1 MPTLSGPHIL
11 LGVTGGIAAYKA
23 CELVRELK
31 SRGYD
36 VRVVLTPAAGE
47 FVTPL
52 SFQALSGHPVSQHL
66 LDPEAESAMSHIAL
80 ARWADQIVVAPAS
93 ADFMARLAAG
103 MANDLL
109 STLCLAR
116 TAPLILAPAMN
127 QAMWLNSATQ
137 ANVATL
143 KSRGVRFF
151 GPLEGAQ
158 ACGETGPGRMM
169 EPKDIADQ
177 LDDLKRPGP
186 LSGVRVLITAG
197 PTREAI
203 DPVRYLTNRSSGKMG
218 YAVAEAALA
227 AGAEVTLVSGP
238 TGLTAPKGSRRIDV
252 ESAAAMHH
260 AVMSEIDRI
269 DLFIAAAAVADYAP
283 EAAPEKLKKSSEILA
298 LNLHRTPDILAE
310 VAALPKRP
318 FTVGFAAETE
328 ALETNARKKLMTK
341 SLDLIAANPVGQG
354 LGFEVDDNALLV
366 LWADGQKQLDKA
378 PKRHLAERLISLIAD
393 HYHAK
398 HSAQIA

>member
-1 MPTLSGPHIL
+1 MANLSGQKIL

-31 SRGYD
+31 SRGGE
-36 VRVVLTPAAGE
+36 VRVVMTPAASE

-52 SFQALSGHPVSQHL
+52 TFQALSGHPVSQNL
-66 LDPEAESAMSHIAL
+66 LDPEEESAMSHIAL
-80 ARWADQIVVAPAS
+80 ARWADCILVAPAS
-93 ADFMARLAAG
+93 ADFMARLSAG

-127 QAMWLNSATQ
+127 QAMWMNSATQ
-137 ANVATL
+137 SNVATL
-143 KSRGVRFF
+143 KSRGLQFL
-151 GPLEGAQ
+151 GPAEGLQ

-169 EPKDIADQ
+169 EPKDIADR
-177 LDDLKRPGP
+177 LEGLTGPGP
-186 LSGVRVLITAG
+186 LTDVRVLITAG

-227 AGAEVTLVSGP
+227 AGASVTLISGP
-238 TGLTAPKGSRRIDV
+238 TTLLAPRGVRMVSV
-252 ESAAAMHH
+252 ESADSMHQ
-260 AVMSEIDRI
+260 AVMAEVTHS

-283 EAAPEKLKKSSEILA
+283 ETAPQKLKKTSTEMA
-298 LNLHRTPDILAE
+298 LSLHRTPDILAE
-310 VAALPKRP
+310 VSALPDRP

-328 ALETNARKKLMTK
+328 DLEAHARQKLITK
-341 SLDLIAANPVGQG
+341 NLDLIAANQVGDG
-354 LGFEVDDNALLV
+354 LGFEVEDNALLV
-366 LWADGQKQLDKA
+366 LWAHGQQHLDKA
-378 PKRHLAERLISLIAD
+378 PKRHLAEQLISLIAD

-398 HSAQIA
+398 HPA

>member
-1 MPTLSGPHIL
+1 MANLSGQKIL

-31 SRGYD
+31 SRGGE
-36 VRVVLTPAAGE
+36 VRVVMTPAASE

-52 SFQALSGHPVSQHL
+52 TFQALSGHPVSQNL
-66 LDPEAESAMSHIAL
+66 LDPEEESAMSHIAL
-80 ARWADQIVVAPAS
+80 ARWADCILVAPAS
-93 ADFMARLAAG
+93 ADFMARLSAG

-127 QAMWLNSATQ
+127 QAMWMNSATQ
-137 ANVATL
+137 SNVATL
-143 KSRGVRFF
+143 KSRGLQFL
-151 GPLEGAQ
+151 GPAEGLQ

-169 EPKDIADQ
+169 EPKDIADR
-177 LDDLKRPGP
+177 LEGLTGPGP
-186 LSGVRVLITAG
+186 LTDVRVLITAG

-227 AGAEVTLVSGP
+227 AGASVTLISGP
-238 TGLTAPKGSRRIDV
+238 TTLLAPRGVRMVSV
-252 ESAAAMHH
+252 ESADSMHQ
-260 AVMSEIDRI
+260 AVMAEVTHS

-283 EAAPEKLKKSSEILA
+283 ETAPQKLKKSSTEMA
-298 LNLHRTPDILAE
+298 LSLHRTPDILAE
-310 VAALPKRP
+310 VSALPDRP

-328 ALETNARKKLMTK
+328 DLEAHARQKLITK
-341 SLDLIAANPVGQG
+341 NLDLIAANQVGDG
-354 LGFEVDDNALLV
+354 LGFEVEDNALLV
-366 LWADGQKQLDKA
+366 LWAHGQQHLDKA
-378 PKRHLAERLISLIAD
+378 PKRHLAEQLISLIAD

-398 HSAQIA
+398 HPA

>member
-36 VRVVLTPAAGE
+36 VRVVLTAAAGE

-80 ARWADQIVVAPAS
+80 ARWADQILVAPAS

-169 EPKDIADQ
+169 EPKDIVDH
-177 LDDLKRPGP
+177 LEDLKRPGP

-227 AGAEVTLVSGP
+227 AGARVTLVSGP
-238 TGLTAPKGSRRIDV
+238 TGLNIPKGARRIGV
-252 ESAAAMHH
+252 ESAAGMHE
-260 AVMSEIDRI
+260 AVMAEVNQC

-283 EAAPEKLKKSSEILA
+283 EIAPQKLKKSSAEMA
-298 LNLHRTPDILAE
+298 LSLHRTPDILAE
-310 VAALPKRP
+310 VAALAKRP

-328 ALETNARKKLMTK
+328 NIEAHAREKLVAK
-341 SLDLIAANPVGQG
+341 NLDLIAANQVGEG
-354 LGFEVDDNALLV
+354 LGFEVDENALLV
-366 LWADGQKQLDKA
+366 LWAEGQIHLDRA
-378 PKRHLAERLISLIAD
+378 PKRLLAENLISLIAE

-398 HSAQIA
+398 HPA

>member
-1 MPTLSGPHIL
+1 MPPLFGQNIL

-31 SRGYD
+31 SRGCD
-36 VRVVLTPAAGE
+36 VRVVMTPAASE
-47 FVTPL
+47 FVTAL

-80 ARWADQIVVAPAS
+80 ARWADHIVVAPAS

-103 MANDLL
+103 MADDLL

-127 QAMWLNSATQ
+127 QAMWLNSATES
-137 ANVATL
+137 NVATL
-143 KSRGVRFF
+143 TSRGVIFL
-151 GPLEGAQ
+151 GPIEGSQ

-169 EPKDIADQ
+169 EPKDIADH
-177 LDDLKRPGP
+177 LEGLKMPGP
-186 LSGVRVLITAG
+186 LAGVRVLVTAG

-227 AGAEVTLVSGP
+227 AGAHVTLVSGP
-238 TGLTAPKGSRRIDV
+238 TRLKAPRGARLIDV
-252 ESAAAMHH
+252 ESAAAMRE
-260 AVMSEIDRI
+260 AVMSEIERV
-269 DLFIAAAAVADYAP
+269 DLFIGAAAVADYAP
-283 EAAPEKLKKSSEILA
+283 QTAPEKLKKSSATMA
-298 LNLHRTPDILAE
+298 LQLHRTPDILAE
-310 VAALPKRP
+310 VAALPHRP

-328 ALETNARKKLMTK
+328 ALEAHARQKLFTK
-341 SLDLIAANPVGQG
+341 NLDLIAANQVGDG
-354 LGFEVDDNALLV
+354 LGFDVEENALLV
-366 LWADGQKQLDKA
+366 LWADGQQPLDKA
-378 PKRHLAERLISLIAD
+378 PKRRLAERLISLIAD

-398 HSAQIA
+398 HPA

>member
-1 MPTLSGPHIL
+1 MPTLSGQKIL

-31 SRGYD
+31 SRGSD
-36 VRVVLTPAAGE
+36 VRVVMTPAAGE

-66 LDPEAESAMSHIAL
+66 LDPDEESAMSHIAL
-80 ARWADQIVVAPAS
+80 ARWANHIVVAPAS

-103 MANDLL
+103 MADDLL

-116 TAPLILAPAMN
+116 TAPLTLAPAMN
-127 QAMWLNSATQ
+127 QAMWLNPATE

-143 KSRGVRFF
+143 KSRGVSFL
-151 GPLEGAQ
+151 GPADGSQ
-158 ACGETGPGRMM
+158 ACGETGPGRML
-169 EPKDIADQ
+169 EPKDIADH
-177 LDDLKRPGP
+177 LEGLILPGP
-186 LSGVRVLITAG
+186 LSGVRVLVTAG

-227 AGAEVTLVSGP
+227 AGATVTLVSGP
-238 TGLTAPKGSRRIDV
+238 TGLTPPKGTRLINV
-252 ESAAAMHH
+252 ESAAAMHQ
-260 AVMSEIDRI
+260 AVMGEIDRV

-283 EAAPEKLKKSSEILA
+283 KSAPEKLKKSSATMA
-298 LNLHRTPDILAE
+298 LDLHRTPDILAE
-310 VAALPKRP
+310 VAALAHRP

-328 ALETNARKKLMTK
+328 ALEVHARQKLTTKK
-341 SLDLIAANPVGQG
+341 LDLIAANQVGDG
-354 LGFEVDDNALLV
+354 VGFEVDDNALLV
-366 LWADGQKQLDKA
+366 LWANGHQQLDKA
-378 PKRHLAERLISLIAD
+378 PKPRLAERLISLIAD

-398 HSAQIA
+398 HPA